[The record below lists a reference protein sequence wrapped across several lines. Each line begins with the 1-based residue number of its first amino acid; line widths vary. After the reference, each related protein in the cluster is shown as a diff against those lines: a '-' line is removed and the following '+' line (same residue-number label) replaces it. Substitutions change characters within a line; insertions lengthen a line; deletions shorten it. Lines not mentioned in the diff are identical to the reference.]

1 MHSSGF
7 TIERIVFRMETR
19 FAFLHQRDTSVSM
32 LRVKMSRRRSQ
43 SQKENREK
51 VLNLRRRLED
61 LPEQDMSVLEKSVA
75 VPEEKVSKVKAVKT
89 GEPCL
94 SASSDCTV

>member
-1 MHSSGF
+1 
-7 TIERIVFRMETR
+7 
-19 FAFLHQRDTSVSM
+19 
-32 LRVKMSRRRSQ
+32 MSRRRSQ

-51 VLNLRRRLED
+51 VLSLRRRLED

-75 VPEEKVSKVKAVKT
+75 VLEEKVAKTNAVKT

-94 SASSDCTV
+94 SSFQSRKCRIIFATIY